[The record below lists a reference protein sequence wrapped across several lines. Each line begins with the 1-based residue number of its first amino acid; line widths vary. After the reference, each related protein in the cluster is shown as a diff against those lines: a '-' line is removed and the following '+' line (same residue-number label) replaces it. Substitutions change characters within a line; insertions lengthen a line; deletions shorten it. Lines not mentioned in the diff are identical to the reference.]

1 MWFRKQH
8 KSPTLVEISFDEA
21 TKMLAI
27 GQDMFTN
34 VTKALLGNFSVEEWD
49 NIAATDK
56 SLNKMHRAVR
66 KKLFEH
72 LSISGG
78 KDLLSSLTLL
88 NVVNDIERIGDYNKN
103 ISDILQMVP
112 QKLELGPY
120 GAILEEIFN
129 ETNDF
134 FDLTEKAF
142 KDDDL
147 EAAKEVLTNYREL
160 SKRCDGL
167 LKQIFLDH
175 ENKKKVNKDLISLV
189 LLLRY
194 FKRLNAHLKNISS
207 TVINPFHRIGYK
219 LKNNN

>member
-1 MWFRKQH
+1 MWFRKQ
-8 KSPTLVEISFDEA
+8 KTTLVEISFDEA

-27 GQDMFTN
+27 SQDMFKN
-34 VTKALLGNFSVEEWD
+34 VTKALLEDFNIENWD

-56 SLNKMHRAVR
+56 TLNKMHRNVR

-112 QKLELGPY
+112 QKLELGSY
-120 GAILEEIFN
+120 GAILDEIFN

-142 KDDDL
+142 NDDDV
-147 EAAKEVLTNYREL
+147 EAAKEVLINYREL

-175 ENKKKVNKDLISLV
+175 KDKSKVNKDLISLV